1 MSSSKIKHA
10 ALRHFAIS
18 GYSGTSLSIIASEV
32 GIKKQSI
39 YAHFKNKDSL
49 FLTIMDEVL
58 SREIDYIKHYFHD
71 NKEANFEAKLY
82 QLLIGYS
89 ERYQLQ
95 ADTAFLLRMGFLP
108 PVHLLQQVMN
118 CVYTYYDEM
127 EEILIEI
134 FAKNTQFLSVS
145 VESAVIAF
153 IGLID
158 SILVE
163 LLYSGND
170 RYQRRLQA
178 GWKVYWQGIT

>member
-1 MSSSKIKHA
+1 MSSSKIKQA
-10 ALRHFAIS
+10 ALLHFATS

-58 SREIDYIKHYFHD
+58 GREKEYIKQYFQD
-71 NKEANFEAKLY
+71 NKGSNLETNLY

-89 ERYQLQ
+89 ERYHLQ
-95 ADTAFLLRMGFLP
+95 ADTAFLLRMAFLP
-108 PVHLLQQVMN
+108 PVHLHQKVMKG
-118 CVYTYYDEM
+118 VYTYYDEM
-127 EEILIEI
+127 EVILFSI
-134 FAKNTQFLSVS
+134 FEKNKQHLSVS
-145 VESAVIAF
+145 VEDAVIAF

-158 SILVE
+158 AILVE
-163 LLYSGND
+163 LLYSGNE

-178 GWKVYWQGIT
+178 CWKVYWQGII